1 MKVAFVT
8 SSVSRRAG
16 GLFFSVRRLTQTL
29 AASGQA
35 QVEVLGIEDDATR
48 KDLPEWG
55 ETAPRVLRCRGPAA
69 FGYAPGMAPA
79 LAGYGGDL
87 VHTQGLWM
95 YPSAVVH
102 RWSRHLGRPYLISP
116 RGMLDPWAVRN
127 ARWKKRLAG
136 WAYEHAHLR
145 GAACLHALCAAEAEA
160 IRAYGLRN
168 PVCVI
173 PNGVDLPD
181 RVADEEPPAWASAIP
196 AGAQVLLY
204 LGRLHPK
211 KGLPVLLDGWQLA
224 RAEAQSGGWHLV
236 IAGWDQGGH
245 QAELAAQIERA
256 GLQAQV
262 HLVGPQF
269 GAQKA
274 ASLER
279 ADAFVLPSFSEG
291 LPMTVLEAW
300 ARRLPV
306 LMTPACNLAEGF
318 AAGAALQMAPEP
330 DSIATALRRGF
341 AMSDAERAAMG
352 EQGRRLVADR
362 FTWPR
367 VAEQLLAVYRWV
379 LGQGP
384 QPDSVRLD

>member
-1 MKVAFVT
+1 MKVGFLTASLSRRGGGLLNAVSGLAQGLFT
-8 SSVSRRAG
+8 GAASVSVFGGRDAHSAADQLHWTGLDVNALEPAGPEFFGYLPLLNGMLRRAE
-16 GLFFSVRRLTQTL
+16 LD
-29 AASGQA
+29 
-35 QVEVLGIEDDATR
+35 VL
-48 KDLPEWG
+48 
-55 ETAPRVLRCRGPAA
+55 
-69 FGYAPGMAPA
+69 
-79 LAGYGGDL
+79 
-87 VHTQGLWM
+87 HTHGLWM
-95 YPSAVVH
+95 YPSVAAR
-102 RWSRHLGRPYLISP
+102 RWSRSSGRPYLVSP
-116 RGMLDPWAVRN
+116 HGMLDPWAVRN

-196 AGAQVLLY
+196 GGAQVLLY

-300 ARRLPV
+300 AHRLPV

-318 AAGAALQMAPEP
+318 AAGAALEMAPEP
-330 DSIATALRRGF
+330 DSIAAALRRGF

-362 FTWPR
+362 FSWPR